1 MSSASLLEQHLR
13 FTHEKLQSDKESK
26 GKKSNSQVSE
36 RKGGRKG
43 KTDEGGKNFVVK
55 ARKELKVKQQRVKQ
69 QEQLILAGGGDKKKS
84 RKAIAKLIRLQAK

>member
-1 MSSASLLEQHLR
+1 MSSTSLLEQHLR
-13 FTHEKLQSDKESK
+13 FTHEKLQSDKKSK
-26 GKKSNSQVSE
+26 DSQVTVE

-84 RKAIAKLIRLQAK
+84 RKAIAKLIRLQQKAK